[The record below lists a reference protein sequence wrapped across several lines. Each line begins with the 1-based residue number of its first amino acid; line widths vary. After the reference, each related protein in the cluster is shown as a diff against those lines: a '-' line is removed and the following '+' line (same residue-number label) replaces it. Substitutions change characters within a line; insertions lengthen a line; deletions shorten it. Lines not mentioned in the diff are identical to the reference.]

1 MSQINEALS
10 KFDEND
16 YTVKL
21 CRTMFAAIPTAPP
34 FVFYRD
40 LAGGVARV
48 SNGATADLV
57 ARATAIA
64 ARREAERALWLAS
77 ALDKADK
84 GLAVVAGVS
93 NLFAMMKRSSGNGR
107 STFESDRQQAV
118 DAGIKLLGLA
128 YIASRLFPGSPTEK
142 VQQLLGLPAGREAAL
157 YLATVEI
164 ALPFM
169 DNFLESG
176 SSTIS
181 RLMDSSA
188 VDAASR
194 FSGVAGRST
203 TEEAT
208 SVLAH
213 LVKPLEHMLDGVKDH
228 IGALAD
234 TVRSHLPSAL
244 GIADSAT
251 GMLASTLDA
260 MPVWQFLG
268 ARIVAE
274 AAARRAMIEQA
285 EAPSIEVS
293 TQPALIVDAP
303 SSDLKFEPSPAP
315 AGLLTST
322 SALGGGALLA
332 AASFARA
339 DGDFE
344 SDRHFEGEPR
354 SMWRTYVRF
363 ATLLLVAMGI
373 AWYARTYP
381 DSAWAWLDRIRA
393 QQQWLGAV
401 GVGLLGLVTF
411 RLGID
416 TGRDWPV
423 ALGATIAAGSLAVG
437 QAVAGRGGLVL
448 ATFPDSPF
456 VLPVA
461 LLLILL
467 AIGTVRL
474 KNQ

>member
-1 MSQINEALS
+1 MSEINEALS

-21 CRTMFAAIPTAPP
+21 CRTMFAALPTAPP

-48 SNGATADLV
+48 SPGASRDLV
-57 ARATAIA
+57 GRATEIA
-64 ARREAERALWLAS
+64 ARREAERALWLAG

-84 GLAVVAGVS
+84 GLAVAAGVS
-93 NLFAMMKRSSGNGR
+93 NLFAMMKGKSGNGR
-107 STFESDRQQAV
+107 STFESDRQQAI

-128 YIASRLFPGSPTEK
+128 YIASRLFPGNPAEK
-142 VQQLLGLPAGREAAL
+142 VKQLLDLPAGREAAL
-157 YLATVEI
+157 YLAAVEI

-188 VDAASR
+188 VDAAAR
-194 FSGVAGRST
+194 FGGVAGRST
-203 TEEAT
+203 TEEAS
-208 SVLAH
+208 SVLSH
-213 LVKPLEHMLDGVKDH
+213 LVQPLEHMLEGVKGS
-228 IGALAD
+228 IGGLVD

-244 GIADSAT
+244 GFTDSAT
-251 GMLASTLDA
+251 GALATALDA

-285 EAPSIEVS
+285 SEAPVLERVS
-293 TQPALIVDAP
+293 PQAALANATE
-303 SSDLKFEPSPAP
+303 SDLLLETTTSGML
-315 AGLLTST
+315 AGTG
-322 SALGGGALLA
+322 ALVGTGALLA
-332 AASFARA
+332 ASSFTGA
-339 DGDFE
+339 DGDFDSE
-344 SDRHFEGEPR
+344 RHFESGPR

-363 ATLLLVAMGI
+363 VTLALVAVGI

-381 DSAWAWLDRIRA
+381 DSASAWLDRVRA

-401 GVGLLGLVTF
+401 GVGLLGLVMF

-423 ALGATIAAGSLAVG
+423 ALGATVTAGSLAVG
-437 QAVAGRGGLVL
+437 QAVAGRGGLVI
-448 ATFPDSPF
+448 AGSPDTPF

-461 LLLILL
+461 LLLVLL
-467 AIGTVRL
+467 AIGSVRL
-474 KNQ
+474 KN